1 MTETLG
7 ASSPPALWE
16 PVSRDHVE
24 VRFAGSGGQGVI
36 LMGVILA
43 LAATRDHRHVVQT
56 QSYGPEARGGY
67 SRSDVVISSTPVDYP
82 ELQDIDILVALSAEA
97 AARYAP
103 LLGRRALFVYDEDEV
118 PGAAAWSSPTA
129 IGLPFARLAIEE
141 TGRAQTTNIVALGAV
156 CGLTKVVSEQALEKA
171 VASLAPA
178 GTTDLNLRALRRG
191 LEAGA
196 GR

>member
-1 MTETLG
+1 
-7 ASSPPALWE
+7 
-16 PVSRDHVE
+16 
-24 VRFAGSGGQGVI
+24 
-36 LMGVILA
+36 MGVILA

-82 ELQDIDILVALSAEA
+82 ELQDIDILVALSQEA
-97 AARYAP
+97 ALRYAP
-103 LLGRRALFVYDEDEV
+103 LLGRRGLFVYDEDEV
-118 PGAAAWSSPTA
+118 SGAAAWRSPTV
-129 IGLPFARLAIEE
+129 IGLPFARLALEE

-156 CGLTKVVSEQALEKA
+156 CGLTRVVSEQALENA
-171 VASLAPA
+171 VASLVPA

>member
-1 MTETLG
+1 MTEPLSGSIQLT
-7 ASSPPALWE
+7 AWE
-16 PVSRDHVE
+16 PVSPDHVE

-82 ELQDIDILVALSAEA
+82 QLQSIDILVALSAEA
-97 AARYAP
+97 AARYASA
-103 LLGRRALFVYDEDEV
+103 LGRRSLFIYEEDEV
-118 PGAAAWSSPTA
+118 SDTGAWPPATT
-129 IGLPFARLAIEE
+129 IGLPFARLALEE

-156 CGLTKVVSEQALEKA
+156 CGLTRVVSEQALEKA
-171 VASLAPA
+171 VVSLVPA
-178 GTTDLNLRALRRG
+178 GTADLNLRALRRG
-191 LEAGA
+191 LEAEA